1 MSPAAQHEIT
11 HLGRKWHKIVIK
23 YNTRAIEAERDYIAA
38 VFAFRFLLSLDYLR
52 KVIAVLCAQ
61 DAPGLAV
68 LPEKAL
74 TAGFRLIR
82 EVMNAVDHDCLSS
95 CFVSHLDNPP
105 CICPVPGYPGD
116 DKSPAVIFDTAG
128 LCPDV

>member
-1 MSPAAQHEIT
+1 MNILSERNKIT
-11 HLGRKWHKIVIK
+11 
-23 YNTRAIEAERDYIAA
+23 DYIAA
-38 VFAFRFLLSLDYLR
+38 VFAFLFLLRLDYLR

-74 TAGFRLIR
+74 AAGFRLIR

-95 CFVSHLDNPP
+95 CFVSHLDTLHVF
-105 CICPVPGYPGD
+105 VPFRAIPETT
-116 DKSPAVIFDTAG
+116 KAPQ
-128 LCPDV
+128 

>member
-11 HLGRKWHKIVIK
+11 HLGRNRHKMVVK
-23 YNTRAIEAERDYIAA
+23 YNTRAIEADRDYIAA
-38 VFAFRFLLSLDYLR
+38 VLAFRFLLSLDYLR

-95 CFVSHLDNPP
+95 CFVSHLDTLHVF
-105 CICPVPGYPGD
+105 VPFRAIPETT
-116 DKSPAVIFDTAG
+116 KA
-128 LCPDV
+128 LQ